1 MSDPLFVLAID
12 GLDIE
17 KARQWTPEL
26 LLSTHSELS
35 LTEFDTI
42 TTFHIW
48 PTMYCGESAMGRIHA
63 NKTYPQRLQQKLAN
77 LFGMLIDPVISDT
90 KAGAAKRFIAPSAN
104 IAPRK
109 GGRELFEDDCLFSDL
124 KARIVGVP
132 GWNFRDCLDIRF
144 NDESLWET
152 ILRDDGVEQCY
163 EILEEE
169 LEAKVSVTEEALD
182 YPYDLVWTHIHALD
196 SVQHLFD
203 RDIQREWYERVAEAV
218 QSLINHSNVRGV
230 VILSDHGLMGET
242 TDRRD

>member
-1 MSDPLFVLAID
+1 M
-12 GLDIE
+12 
-17 KARQWTPEL
+17 
-26 LLSTHSELS
+26 
-35 LTEFDTI
+35 
-42 TTFHIW
+42 
-48 PTMYCGESAMGRIHA
+48 
-63 NKTYPQRLQQKLAN
+63 
-77 LFGMLIDPVISDT
+77 
-90 KAGAAKRFIAPSAN
+90 
-104 IAPRK
+104 
-109 GGRELFEDDCLFSDL
+109 FEDDCLFSDL